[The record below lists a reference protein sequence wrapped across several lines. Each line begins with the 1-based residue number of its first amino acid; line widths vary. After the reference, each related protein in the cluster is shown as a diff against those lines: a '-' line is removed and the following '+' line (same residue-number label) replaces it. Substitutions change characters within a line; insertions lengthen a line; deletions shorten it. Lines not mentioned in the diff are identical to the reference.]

1 MLEVFAYKRYKKH
14 KLNKKL
20 REINAKEALS
30 KQDEEFIRRSL
41 DNGNKHSPSGQ
52 SMFKFL
58 NKKNGE
64 KKGESVTPTE
74 AELAAVESKESGLS
88 RFKRKTDVVGTT
100 TPTSQEED
108 LQRALSSLNLAVEK
122 VPPPPKDQC

>member
-41 DNGNKHSPSGQ
+41 DNGNKHSSSGQ

-64 KKGESVTPTE
+64 KKGQSTPPTE
-74 AELAAVESKESGLS
+74 AELAAVKSTESGLS
-88 RFKRKTDVVGTT
+88 HFKRKTDLVGTT

-122 VPPPPKDQC
+122 VLPRPKDQC